1 MSSTG
6 QLSVVT
12 FVFQEDSC
20 VLVKLFPLELSD
32 LFLFISLLCSVMY
45 ERSITANLC
54 DATHKCRNRSMANKS
69 LYFSVFFVHLFAS
82 FVYFSWQLF
91 GQLESFY
98 SWYWLCENTP
108 YSAEF
113 LSYYNMYMYL
123 INGFYLK
130 ECSFSLSSNCT

>member
-69 LYFSVFFVHLFAS
+69 LYFSVFSCTCLLLLFT
-82 FVYFSWQLF
+82 FHDN
-91 GQLESFY
+91 Y
-98 SWYWLCENTP
+98 SDNWNHSIRDIDSVRIAHILLNFCHTTT
-108 YSAEF
+108 
-113 LSYYNMYMYL
+113 
-123 INGFYLK
+123 
-130 ECSFSLSSNCT
+130 CTCI